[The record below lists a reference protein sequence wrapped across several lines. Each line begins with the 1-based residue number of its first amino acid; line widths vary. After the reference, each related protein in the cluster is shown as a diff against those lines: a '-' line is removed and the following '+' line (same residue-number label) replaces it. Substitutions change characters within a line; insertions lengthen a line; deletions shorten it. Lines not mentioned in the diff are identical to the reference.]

1 MPRFPIVALSLV
13 LACLT
18 STLRAQPERAAAE
31 SGIDPWIAAHRDD
44 LTKLYTHL
52 HLHPELS
59 YQEVETAARIAEE
72 LRKAGASVTTGVG
85 KLGVV
90 GVIENGAGP
99 VVLVRT
105 DMDALPVTE
114 RTGLP
119 YASTVESTRQRGPRR
134 RRDARLRPRHSHDLL
149 RRHGA
154 LAGGTQGPLVG
165 HGGDDRPARRGRR
178 RRRAE
183 DAQGRPLHALSE
195 ARFRARLALL
205 GDRAGRRR
213 LLSPGSD
220 AGELDLA

>member
-1 MPRFPIVALSLV
+1 MSLLAPRHFRSDESRGSQDPCLVSRSLALSIV

-85 KLGVV
+85 QLGVV

-119 YASTVESTRQRGPRR
+119 YASTARVRDKEGRDVGVMHACGHDIHMTCFIGTR
-134 RRDARLRPRHSHDLL
+134 
-149 RRHGA
+149 
-154 LAGGTQGPLVG
+154 AGWWNTRIDG
-165 HGGDDRPARRGRR
+165 
-178 RRRAE
+178 
-183 DAQGRPLHALSE
+183 
-195 ARFRARLALL
+195 RARC
-205 GDRAGRRR
+205 
-213 LLSPGSD
+213 
-220 AGELDLA
+220 